1 MTYYILIL
9 LIIILTN
16 NKVFIETLYYY
27 LIFNFQLISPFGV
40 PVPGPAPET
49 KDIKNLYESI
59 INNYINIL
67 NKYLI
72 NINKDNINKLK
83 FLDNYTE
90 EEKGYYLSGL
100 FEGDGNIYTRCFSI
114 TFSLEDVLLA
124 NYLCLYFKIG
134 HITAKYNFNKE
145 LTAVKWNIIKKKE
158 QEVFINYINGK
169 LLTYKRY
176 DQYFKYNFNNRLN
189 IKLLKPKE
197 FDLLLNPWL
206 TGFNDAD
213 GYFYLG
219 FQKHKNSQWL
229 KFHLELSQKDNYILD
244 IIKKYFKLGG
254 ILKRDYKSGATAYIY
269 KAQSSKAIKP
279 FIEYFNNYQPL
290 SLRRY
295 KQYLLLNIAYL
306 LKLNK
311 LHILLNSLL
320 ILKELILLQSV
331 KNISLEIKNELNNR
345 VKIIINKL
353 HYNNIE

>member
-1 MTYYILIL
+1 MLML
-9 LIIILTN
+9 LMMILTN
-16 NKVFIETLYYY
+16 NKVFMETLYYY
-27 LIFNFQLISPFGV
+27 LMFNFQLMSPFGV

-59 INNYINIL
+59 MNNYINIL
-67 NKYLI
+67 NKYTI

-124 NYLCLYFKIG
+124 NYLCTYFKIG
-134 HITAKYNFNKE
+134 HITAKYNSNKE
-145 LTAVKWNIIKKKE
+145 LTAVKWNIMKKKE
-158 QEVFINYINGK
+158 QEVFMNYINGK

-197 FDLLLNPWL
+197 FDLTLNPWL

-213 GYFYLG
+213 GYFYTG

-229 KFHLELSQKDNYILD
+229 KFHLELSQKDSYILD
-244 IIKKYFKLGG
+244 IIKKYFKTGG

-269 KAQSSKAIKP
+269 KAQSSKAMKP

-290 SLRRY
+290 STRRY

-311 LHILLNSLL
+311 LHMLTNSLL
-320 ILKELILLQSV
+320 MLKELMLLQSV
-331 KNISLEIKNELNNR
+331 KNMSLEMKNELNNR
-345 VKIIINKL
+345 VKIIINKT